1 MDVSIYMFSSVPAF
15 HHDRGRRISHQSRHA
30 SYGFDDGS
38 VVESPVAWRLGTA
51 VFGAILIYAAPC
63 SATYSIVG
71 ADTATREVG
80 GTGTSCL
87 GGSDVYIIYGAV
99 PGMGVIHAQAQYNQN
114 GRDRGVELLEQ
125 GTAPAEIITAIT
137 AASFDSNA
145 RVRQYGVA
153 DATGR
158 TAGFTGMG
166 AQAFADDRQGTSGT
180 FSYSV
185 QGNILTSEAVL
196 TQAAAAFEAPGCDLA
211 ERLMRALEAGADN
224 GEGDSRCTPD
234 GIPSDSSYIQVE
246 RPDTA
251 LGSYLELHVRRSG
264 SESPIPGLR
273 EQFDEWRASHPCPGG
288 GSGGSGGG
296 AGTSGA
302 GGSSS
307 TTGGSGAVTGGVSG
321 TGAVSG
327 GSGPAS
333 GGAPSAGAPS
343 GGAPSAG
350 SSSAGSAG
358 SAASDAPKSGDSG
371 GCGCKAVGRH
381 GGPVLPT
388 AVVLAL
394 AALRRRKRRD

>member
-1 MDVSIYMFSSVPAF
+1 VKFARAP
-15 HHDRGRRISHQSRHA
+15 
-30 SYGFDDGS
+30 SYGYTAP
-38 VVESPVAWRLGTA
+38 VVTSPMPWRFGLA
-51 VFGAILIYAAPC
+51 LFGAILIHAAPC

-71 ADTATREVG
+71 SDSSTREVG

-99 PGMGVIHAQAQYNQN
+99 PGIGVIHAQAQYNQN
-114 GRDRGVELLEQ
+114 GRNRGVELVEQ
-125 GTAPAEIITAIT
+125 GTAPADIISAIT
-137 AASFDSNA
+137 AAGFDSNA

-196 TQAAAAFEAPGCDLA
+196 TQAAAAFVAPGCDLA

-234 GIPSDSSYIQVE
+234 GIPSDSSFIQVE

-251 LGSYLELHVRRSG
+251 LGSYLELHVARSG

-273 EQFDEWRASHPCPGG
+273 EQFDEWRATHPCPG
-288 GSGGSGGG
+288 SGGGG

-307 TTGGSGAVTGGVSG
+307 GTGGSGAVTGGVSG
-321 TGAVSG
+321 SAGASG
-327 GSGPAS
+327 GSGPSS
-333 GGAPSAGAPS
+333 GGVPGAGAPS
-343 GGAPSAG
+343 GGVPSAG
-350 SSSAGSAG
+350 ASSAGSAG
-358 SAASDAPKSGDSG
+358 RAASDAPKSDDSG
-371 GCGCKAVGRH
+371 GCGCRAGGRH
-381 GGPVLPT
+381 HGPIALPT
-388 AVVLAL
+388 AVVLVL
-394 AALRRRKRRD
+394 VALRRRERRKRRD

>member
-1 MDVSIYMFSSVPAF
+1 M
-15 HHDRGRRISHQSRHA
+15 
-30 SYGFDDGS
+30 
-38 VVESPVAWRLGTA
+38 VEWPVAWRQGTA
-51 VFGAILIYAAPC
+51 LFGAILIYAAPC

-71 ADTATREVG
+71 SDTATREVG

-99 PGMGVIHAQAQYNQN
+99 PGIGVIHAQAQFNQN
-114 GRDRGVELLEQ
+114 GRDEGVELLEQ
-125 GTAPAEIITAIT
+125 GTAPADIITAIT
-137 AASFDSNA
+137 QASFDSNA

-153 DATGR
+153 DAMGR

-166 AQAFADDRQGTSGT
+166 AQAFADDRQGTAGT

-273 EQFDEWRASHPCPGG
+273 EQFDEWRATHPCPGSG
-288 GSGGSGGG
+288 GGSGGG

-307 TTGGSGAVTGGVSG
+307 ATGGSGAMTGGGSG
-321 TGAVSG
+321 TGGVSG

-333 GGAPSAGAPS
+333 GGAPSAGTAS

-358 SAASDAPKSGDSG
+358 RAASDAPSSGDSG

-381 GGPVLPT
+381 GGPLLPT

-394 AALRRRKRRD
+394 VALRRRRRCG